1 MAWWFQSANQ
11 YDGLLLIIYGKARA
25 SSCGNILI
33 TDCCSTVLPGA
44 WISTASDQCT
54 RKGIGKKAQ
63 EWVREGEILIISLQD
78 KWQVQAPGDQ
88 GRLAGDGYAWWCTFW
103 ARSWG
108 LFYKAL
114 IPFMRVPPISTIQ
127 RPISTYEFWG
137 GHKHSFHSSLFFTR
151 KQDIGHLQL

>member
-88 GRLAGDGYAWWCTFW
+88 GRLAGDGYAWLCTFGASTSSRDVKRKTDSLTW
-103 ARSWG
+103 KENRRILVSWVS
-108 LFYKAL
+108 L
-114 IPFMRVPPISTIQ
+114 I
-127 RPISTYEFWG
+127 
-137 GHKHSFHSSLFFTR
+137 SFQESYIFLWSLGCELVIFR
-151 KQDIGHLQL
+151 N